1 MVNYA
6 LRKVKMDMA
15 SGQKDKRTIDETLLI
30 PILEDGKRLYHYTS
44 AAGLQGICSGEFWV
58 TERSFLNDIMEFQVA
73 IQIFCEVIDRHMSN
87 KTRAEKLKKKVC
99 DEIDRLNTPGM
110 LGEEVAYS
118 GDYVISFSLDNDSIL
133 MWSEY
138 SDFYGYCMEFDGE
151 ELIET
156 FQSNDSYCFL
166 HGQVVYDHDEQVKII
181 EKTLEMEILN
191 HEPGFEYLNSWS
203 DLDDLTNEN
212 IEDLYLWIAVIINA
226 YNVFF
231 KLECFKGENEYRFV
245 FMSIHDGGR
254 VKENEREKQYF
265 RIKNE
270 VLTPYIKKK
279 FPRLNSLKSVMIGP
293 KNKSD
298 IAEKGL
304 RYFFRNMKLEVDV
317 YKSKMPIRY

>member
-1 MVNYA
+1 M
-6 LRKVKMDMA
+6 K
-15 SGQKDKRTIDETLLI
+15 TIDETLLI
-30 PILEDGKRLYHYTS
+30 PVLEEGGKLYHYTS
-44 AAGLQGICSGEFWV
+44 AAGLQGICGGEFWV
-58 TERSFLNDIMEFQVA
+58 TERFFLNDIMEFQVA
-73 IQIFCEVIDRHMSN
+73 TQIFCEVLDKHMAN
-87 KTRAEKLKKKVC
+87 KVCAEKLKKKVC
-99 DEIDRLNTPGM
+99 DEIDRLNRPGM

-138 SDFYGYCMEFDGE
+138 SDFYGYCMEFDGD
-151 ELIET
+151 ELIEM
-156 FQSNDSYCFL
+156 FHGNNRYSFL
-166 HGQVVYDHDEQVKII
+166 HGQVVYDHDEQLRII

-191 HEPGFEYLNSWS
+191 HKPGFEYLNSWD
-203 DLDDLTNEN
+203 DLDDLTSEN
-212 IEDLYLWIAVIINA
+212 IEDLYLWVAVIINE
-226 YNVFF
+226 YNMFF

-254 VKENEREKQYF
+254 IKENEREKQYF

-270 VLTPYIKKK
+270 VLTPFIKKK
-279 FPRLNSLKSVMIGP
+279 ISNLNSLKSIMIGP

-304 RYFFRNMKLEVDV
+304 WYFFRNMKLDVKV

>member
-1 MVNYA
+1 M
-6 LRKVKMDMA
+6 
-15 SGQKDKRTIDETLLI
+15 
-30 PILEDGKRLYHYTS
+30 
-44 AAGLQGICSGEFWV
+44 
-58 TERSFLNDIMEFQVA
+58 
-73 IQIFCEVIDRHMSN
+73 
-87 KTRAEKLKKKVC
+87 
-99 DEIDRLNTPGM
+99 
-110 LGEEVAYS
+110 
-118 GDYVISFSLDNDSIL
+118 
-133 MWSEY
+133 
-138 SDFYGYCMEFDGE
+138 
-151 ELIET
+151 
-156 FQSNDSYCFL
+156 
-166 HGQVVYDHDEQVKII
+166 KII
-181 EKTLEMEILN
+181 ENTLEMEIMN

-270 VLTPYIKKK
+270 VLTPFIKKK
-279 FPRLNSLKSVMIGP
+279 IQRLNPLKSVMIGP

-304 RYFFRNMKLEVDV
+304 RYFFRNMKLEVNV
-317 YKSKMPIRY
+317 YKSQMPIRY